1 MITDHDLIVGYG
13 IKIDNLI
20 EKVSDI
26 KTALDESNVNCK
38 FVHKDI
44 DEKFVSDSTF
54 KWIVGIVITVILI
67 ISTQVSINTVSIQK
81 NSSYIELLMKD
92 YESQV
97 DKH

>member
-26 KTALDESNVNCK
+26 KASLDESNVNCK

-44 DEKFVSDSTF
+44 DDKFVDDSTF
-54 KWIVGIVITVILI
+54 KWIIGIIVTVILI

-81 NSSYIELLMKD
+81 NSGYIELLMKD

-97 DKH
+97 GKH